1 MTPAKEIQSTTR
13 RLSPQLIELLRSLE
27 AGQRIKITQT
37 VRVGSR
43 KWTSETKGVFRGLN
57 YLATGIT
64 TDRVPEDD
72 VIVPVRVKRSIFLRI
87 DDVRAIISGRI
98 TDRVLAGR

>member
-72 VIVPVRVKRSIFLRI
+72 VIVPTVHFTKDNGELSSITIDEHSVIVKE
-87 DDVRAIISGRI
+87 
-98 TDRVLAGR
+98 